1 MISRKEKHGQSNTSA
16 LKKLI
21 VMVMLVTVLAGG
33 GVTFAFANEDI
44 RTLFVDWLQQK
55 TTASIE
61 DIDEAITKEQ
71 EKQTARLKE
80 ALQGKMEAVQ
90 ADLAAFTADEK
101 EKRIQMLQAHAEALL
116 SEMELDIGSAQ
127 EEVRTAFDQILQQ
140 AIQQMNEVK
149 APIRSKQKADQDK
162 ETNEKTDSPA
172 DTPKDEQESQTE
184 VKQGND
190 KDQESN
196 GTSEEDKETNAET
209 DA

>member
-1 MISRKEKHGQSNTSA
+1 MISRKEKHGQANTST

-21 VMVMLVTVLAGG
+21 VMVILVMALAGG

-80 ALQGKMEAVQ
+80 ALQGEMEAVK

-116 SEMELDIGSAQ
+116 SEMELDVGSAQ
-127 EEVRTAFDQILQQ
+127 EEVSTAFDQIMQQ

-149 APIRSKQKADQDK
+149 APIRSKPKADQEK
-162 ETNEKTDSPA
+162 ETKEKTDSPA